1 MPRQDPLSPPP
12 PPAGCRPYAVL
23 QRLDCSEM
31 THTEIDYAMAT
42 QALEALYMEDDDSS
56 DSVTSKIL

>member
-1 MPRQDPLSPPP
+1 
-12 PPAGCRPYAVL
+12 
-23 QRLDCSEM
+23 M

-56 DSVTSKIL
+56 DSVTS